1 MEQRIHISAVH
12 TAIKLSVPYD
22 LNPVV
27 HAFYTF
33 YGTLPVTGE
42 NIWGADYTSQERYM
56 TLEQVFK
63 CLSSF
68 TKDLQDRTAILDR
81 MIGYVSTYSKI
92 PYEEVEAASKIYFSQ

>member
-1 MEQRIHISAVH
+1 MDQRIHIFAVH
-12 TAIKLSVPYD
+12 TAVKLSVPYD

-33 YGTLPVTGE
+33 YSTLPVSGE

-56 TLEQVFK
+56 TLDQVFV

-68 TKDLQDRTAILDR
+68 TKDLQDRGAIKDR
-81 MIGYVSTYSKI
+81 MVGYVSTYGKI
-92 PYEEVEAASKIYFSQ
+92 PYEEVEAAAKIHFT